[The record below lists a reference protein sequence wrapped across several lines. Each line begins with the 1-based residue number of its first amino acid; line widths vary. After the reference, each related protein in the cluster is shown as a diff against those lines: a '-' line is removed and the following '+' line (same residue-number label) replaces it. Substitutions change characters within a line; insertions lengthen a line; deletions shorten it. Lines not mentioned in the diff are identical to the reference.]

1 MEASSISN
9 TKLRIISALG
19 MLVIVAVSVSLG
31 RGTALALI
39 GLVGL
44 LVVDEFIV
52 NFLEFTRRHIGYV
65 IAQASFIVGY
75 VYFNWFEVGSIFF
88 ESFNNAGVVLD
99 ALMLLFL
106 FVSKHD
112 SRLLKKNLKGMSF
125 MIGVLFLIPFMNM
138 SALAHF
144 DSWRLLFM
152 GIVVL
157 NFSVDTGAWFF
168 GKNFGKKKLWP
179 SVSPKKT
186 VEGFVGG
193 VITSVVLSGVF
204 WAITFNH
211 VSFQLLM
218 SFLIIACC
226 AQLGDL
232 IQSKMKRQF
241 NIKDSS
247 NLIPGHGGMYDRVD
261 SLLFVAPLFLFVI
274 RNLR

>member
-19 MLVIVAVSVSLG
+19 MLAIVTVSVSLG
-31 RGTALALI
+31 RGASLALI
-39 GLVGL
+39 GVVGL
-44 LVVDEFIV
+44 LVVDEFII
-52 NFLEFTRRHIGYV
+52 NFLEFSRRHIGYV
-65 IAQASFIVGY
+65 IAQASFFTGY

-88 ESFNNAGVVLD
+88 KSFNNAGIVLD

-125 MIGVLFLIPFMNM
+125 MIGILFLIPFMNL

-144 DSWRLLFM
+144 DPWRLLFM

-193 VITSVVLSGVF
+193 VLTSVVLSGVF
-204 WAITFNH
+204 WTITFNF

>member
-1 MEASSISN
+1 MEAKAISN
-9 TKLRIISALG
+9 TKLRVYSALG
-19 MLVIVAVSVSLG
+19 MLLILVAAVALG
-31 RGTALALI
+31 QGASLALI
-39 GLVGL
+39 GIVGL
-44 LVVDEFIV
+44 LVLDEFIV
-52 NFLEFTRRHIGYV
+52 NFLEFSRRHLSYILSQV
-65 IAQASFIVGY
+65 SFILGY
-75 VYFNWFEVGSIFF
+75 VYFNWVEIGGLFF
-88 ESFNNAGVVLD
+88 KSFNNAGIVLN

-112 SRLLKKNLKGMSF
+112 SKLLKKNLKGLSF
-125 MIGVLFLIPFMNM
+125 LMGALFLIPFMNL

-144 DSWRLLFM
+144 SEWKALFA
-152 GIVVL
+152 GVVVL

-168 GKNFGKKKLWP
+168 GKNYGKKKLWP

-186 VEGFVGG
+186 VEGFIGG
-193 VITSVVLSGVF
+193 VLTSVVLSGLF
-204 WAITFNH
+204 WTVTFNL
-211 VSFQLLM
+211 VSFQLLI

-241 NIKDSS
+241 SIKDSS
-247 NLIPGHGGMYDRVD
+247 NLIPGHGGVYDRVD